1 MLLYLF
7 FFFFSMSPSVFFR
20 GQLGDAGWSPWFIAR
35 HQYGLHCG
43 VWRYAHVLGRPRAAI
58 WWDFKKGVE
67 KWNWKIYFG
76 AKIVDVHAYEQSSKR
91 SCKNVYYAKTMPEFQ
106 NVFAPKLLILF
117 FDRLSKVPSYVKF
130 PSHWIGFWY
139 LMMITWK
146 KKKATCG
153 SCFGMVNHWGMLLCV
168 TYL

>member
-1 MLLYLF
+1 
-7 FFFFSMSPSVFFR
+7 MSPSVFFR